1 MYELTLREKLLHFI
15 ILVMKNNTNNT
26 MNISNKYQ
34 PIHHPTIV
42 LMLALGTVPL
52 FLYFDIS
59 DAN

>member
-1 MYELTLREKLLHFI
+1 MTLRQKLPHLI
-15 ILVMKNNTNNT
+15 ILVMKNNTNTT
-26 MNISNKYQ
+26 MNISNKHQ
-34 PIHHPTIV
+34 AIHHLTIV